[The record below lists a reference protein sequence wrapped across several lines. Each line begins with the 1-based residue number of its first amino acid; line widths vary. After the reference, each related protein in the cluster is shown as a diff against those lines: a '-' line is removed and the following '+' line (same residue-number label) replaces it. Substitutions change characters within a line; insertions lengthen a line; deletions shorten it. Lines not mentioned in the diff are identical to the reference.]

1 MGRGVPVFMKAW
13 RTVFLTVI
21 FLIAAGFLA
30 ANLLLFRHAPDES
43 RPHRV
48 EINRL
53 ALQIGEKGF
62 DRLDLSQCTY
72 VFHVEKYGDGFYD
85 STSDYAIRDING
97 TLYRFDYSAPADR
110 TNARTT
116 VIVNTVL
123 ALMSALILGVLLY
136 VRTKILLPFNRLTNI
151 PYELSRGHLTSPVR
165 ESKNRFF
172 GKFLWGIDLLREN
185 IEEQKQRELELQKEK
200 KTLLLSLSHDLRTPL
215 SAIKLY
221 AKALSKNLYDDAEK
235 QKNIAEHINEKA
247 DEIEKY
253 VSQIMTASREEFLS
267 LDVRQGEFYL
277 SDLIENITLYYR
289 EKLELVKTG
298 FVVGE
303 YENCLLS
310 GDMDRSVEVLQN
322 IIENAIKYGDGRCVE
337 LLFPQE
343 ENGVPVSVRN
353 SGCTLEDAGL
363 PHIFESFWRGS
374 NAGHIPGSGLGLYIC
389 RQLMHR
395 MDGEIFAETEGGWIT
410 VTVVFNKV

>member
-1 MGRGVPVFMKAW
+1 MKAW

-30 ANLLLFRHAPDES
+30 ANLLLLRHTPDES
-43 RPHRV
+43 RPYRV

-62 DRLDLSQCTY
+62 DRLDLSQCVY

-97 TLYRFDYSAPADR
+97 TLYRFDYSTPADK
-110 TNARTT
+110 TDTRTT

-123 ALMSALILGVLLY
+123 ALMSALVLGILLY

-151 PYELSRGHLTSPVR
+151 PFELSKGNLTPPVR

-185 IEEQKQRELELQKEK
+185 IEEQQQRELELQKEK

-235 QKNIAEHINEKA
+235 QKNIAGHINEKA

-253 VSQIMTASREEFLS
+253 VSQIMTASRENFLS

-277 SDLIENITLYYR
+277 SDLIENIVLYYR
-289 EKLELVKTG
+289 EKLSLVKTG

-343 ENGVPVSVRN
+343 ENGIPVSVRN
-353 SGCTLEDAGL
+353 SGCTLETADL

-395 MDGEIFAETEGGWIT
+395 MDGEIFAETEDGRIT
-410 VTVVFNKV
+410 VTIVFNKV

>member
-1 MGRGVPVFMKAW
+1 MKAW

-30 ANLLLFRHAPDES
+30 ANLLLLRHTPDES
-43 RPHRV
+43 RPYRV

-62 DRLDLSQCTY
+62 DRLDLSQCVY

-97 TLYRFDYSAPADR
+97 TLYRFDYSTPADR
-110 TNARTT
+110 TDTRTT
-116 VIVNTVL
+116 VIVNTIL
-123 ALMSALILGVLLY
+123 ALMSALVLGVLLY

-151 PYELSRGHLTSPVR
+151 PFELSKGNLTPPVR

-185 IEEQKQRELELQKEK
+185 IEEQQQRELELQKEK

-235 QKNIAEHINEKA
+235 QKNIAGHINEKA

-253 VSQIMTASREEFLS
+253 VSQIMTASREDFLS

-277 SDLIENITLYYR
+277 SDLIENIVLYYR
-289 EKLELVKTG
+289 EKLSLVKTG

-343 ENGVPVSVRN
+343 ENGIPVSVRN
-353 SGCTLEDAGL
+353 SGCTLETADL

-395 MDGEIFAETEGGWIT
+395 MDGEIFAETEDGRIT
-410 VTVVFNKV
+410 VTIVFNKV